1 MANKHSHYA
10 LLEHY
15 LSDVSGCEW
24 ALATVVN
31 KEGSSYRSP
40 GSIMM
45 VNSLGQSFGL
55 VSGGCLEADI
65 VRRAKQVFYS
75 ANATYA
81 EYDLR
86 EEDSFA
92 AELGIG
98 CKGKIGVLIQ
108 RFTEKHRVVL
118 DVLYATLKAGGSCYL
133 LQEFEAPMTSSGL
146 NEIILLDSHGEQL
159 ASTVDQGK
167 DQDQAEIIKGAE
179 YIDQHQTFYAG
190 DSRYSL
196 SRIDAAFNFWIFGGG
211 ADAEPLASM
220 ASQLGWRVTVVD
232 HRTAY
237 ARASAFKSAETIV
250 KTRPEEL
257 DCAEGRPPIDG
268 AMLMTHNL
276 KLDAQWLAF
285 LHKHSNPIYVGLL
298 GPVERRE
305 RVLELCDVSDLDW
318 LDNHV
323 NGPVGLDLGGE
334 LPESIALSILAQCHA
349 VLFGGSGE
357 ILNKRSYIRVKK

>member
-1 MANKHSHYA
+1 MINRHSHYA

-15 LSDVSGCEW
+15 LSDESDSDW

-40 GSIMM
+40 GSIMI
-45 VNSLGQSFGL
+45 VNSSGQSFGL

-65 VRRAKQVFYS
+65 VMRAKRVFHSNMAAYV
-75 ANATYA
+75 

-92 AELGIG
+92 ADLGIG

-108 RFTEKHRVVL
+108 ILTDKHKAVL
-118 DVLYATLKAGGSCYL
+118 EVLYSQLKAGESCYL
-133 LQEFEAPMTSSGL
+133 LQKFEGQMESSDL
-146 NEIILLDSHGEQL
+146 NEITLLDANGTPL
-159 ASTVDQGK
+159 AATSEAGHSAL
-167 DQDQAEIIKGAE
+167 AESAKSS
-179 YIDQHQTFYAG
+179 DQHSTFYRD

-196 SRIDAAFNFWIFGGG
+196 FRVDAAFNFWIFGGG
-211 ADAEPLASM
+211 ADAQPLATM

-232 HRTAY
+232 HRAAY
-237 ARASAFKSAETIV
+237 ARDSVFRTAETIL
-250 KTRPEEL
+250 KKRPEDL
-257 DCAEGRPPIDG
+257 DCTIEWPPING

-276 KLDAQWLAF
+276 ELDAQWLTF
-285 LHKHSNPIYVGLL
+285 LHQRCSPTYVGLL

-305 RVLELCDVSDLDW
+305 SVLELSEVADLEW
-318 LDNHV
+318 LDKHV
-323 NGPVGLDLGGE
+323 NGPVGLDIGGE

-349 VLFGGSGE
+349 VLYGASGE
-357 ILNKRSYIRVKK
+357 VLNKRSYIRINPS

>member
-10 LLEHY
+10 LLGHY
-15 LSDVSGCEW
+15 LSDTSDCEW

-45 VNSLGQSFGL
+45 VNSFGQSFGL

-65 VRRAKQVFYS
+65 VRRVKKVFYNGKG
-75 ANATYA
+75 AYA

-108 RFTEKHRVVL
+108 RLTEKHRVVL
-118 DVLYATLKAGGSCYL
+118 DILYATLKAGKSCYL
-133 LQEFEAPMTSSGL
+133 VQEFEASITSTGL
-146 NEIILLDSHGEQL
+146 NEISLLDSHGEQL
-159 ASTVDQGK
+159 ASTAVQGK
-167 DQDQAEIIKGAE
+167 DQAELIKGTQHT
-179 YIDQHQTFYAG
+179 DQHQTFYVG

-196 SRIDAAFNFWIFGGG
+196 SKIDAPFNFWIFGGG

-232 HRTAY
+232 HRAAY

-257 DCAEGRPPIDG
+257 NYAEGRPPIDG

-305 RVLELCDVSDLDW
+305 RVVESCDVTDLDW
-318 LDNHV
+318 LDERV

-349 VLFGGSGE
+349 VLFDASGE
-357 ILNKRSYIRVKK
+357 VLNKRSYIRVSNS